1 MKKLIYLFLALL
13 IPLTFFGQNTSTS
26 ISITSEEES
35 VSNSVLKSMGSKAID
50 RNQEMRDRQ
59 AIYYLGDGVYEVIR
73 VGGGSGRKNK
83 EEYMMEDLN
92 TVVNQL
98 VIQKGAKSFKI
109 IFKDFNKMIIMQQPA
124 LLNVKVQLLDNDGNP
139 KLDKNEAK
147 DNAKKQLVELKEFLD
162 LGIITQDEFDKKAGS
177 LKKILL
183 GN

>member
-83 EEYMMEDLN
+83 
-92 TVVNQL
+92 
-98 VIQKGAKSFKI
+98 
-109 IFKDFNKMIIMQQPA
+109 
-124 LLNVKVQLLDNDGNP
+124 
-139 KLDKNEAK
+139 
-147 DNAKKQLVELKEFLD
+147 
-162 LGIITQDEFDKKAGS
+162 
-177 LKKILL
+177 
-183 GN
+183 